1 MKTPSLRWPGTVLV
15 LLALCVSLPLK
26 AQNNRQDEPR
36 KNYVMLHVGLF
47 PTDYPIYKYNGD
59 ELYIDDAY
67 RYFGPVFGLTYG
79 RQFNDF
85 LAAEGHLF
93 FSFITRSD
101 IPNEVSPYNYR
112 TTRYGAN
119 AGLIVTPLGR
129 WFRYFRVGAVLGY
142 VREDERK
149 DWVWLQQK
157 KIHRTS
163 SVNHL
168 AINYPIRL
176 YALDSRK
183 YALCAEVNLQY
194 ELVDK
199 NHLTGRTVNYTI
211 NFAYKF

>member
-15 LLALCVSLPLK
+15 LLALFVSLPLK
-26 AQNNRQDEPR
+26 AQNSRQDEPR

-67 RYFGPVFGLTYG
+67 RYFGPIFGLTYG

-101 IPNEVSPYNYR
+101 IPNEVSIYNYR

-142 VREDERK
+142 AREDERK
-149 DWVWLQQK
+149 DWSNGQQTL
-157 KIHRTS
+157 HETTS
-163 SVNHL
+163 ENNF

-183 YALCAEVNLQY
+183 YALCAEVNLQCQY
-194 ELVDK
+194 EGS
-199 NHLTGRTVNYTI
+199 TYRRRTVNYTV